1 MRTITL
7 AAILLLLPPLVQAEE
22 NLLRLHGSNTI
33 GDKLAPVLAEK
44 WLKSKGYSQVR
55 VRETAPE
62 ERLVEGRD
70 AKGNLLAVEIRA
82 HGSTTAFTDLAAGS
96 ADLGMASRPIK
107 AKETAQLAA
116 LGKLD
121 DVRSEYVIGLD
132 GVAVIV
138 HPSNPLTTLDKADV
152 RRIFSGEVND
162 WSQLGGPAGA
172 IRVLARDDKSGTY
185 DTFKSLVLDH
195 DAKLVADAGRYE
207 SSSELVAQ
215 VAGDPQAIGFVG
227 LAYIQGVKALAI
239 ADGGAPIMP
248 EPFSV
253 ATEDYALSRRLF
265 LYAPTSGEQWQL
277 AQDFARF
284 AVSAAGQL
292 TLAPLGFISQEIEA
306 RPVAHADEVP
316 QEYKQF
322 TDGAQRLSL
331 NFRFEQGVY
340 ELDNKA
346 KRDMARLAAYLAK
359 PENARRKLL
368 LFGFADSHER
378 LPIRSLV
385 LSVDR
390 ADAVAE
396 LLLMNG
402 LKPYRVRGYGASV
415 AVASNESDAG
425 RHRNRRVEVW
435 LQ

>member
-1 MRTITL
+1 MNRTAL
-7 AAILLLLPPLVQAEE
+7 AVVLLLLTSLAQAEQQ
-22 NLLRLHGSNTI
+22 LLRLHGSNTI
-33 GDKLAPVLAEK
+33 GDKLAPVLAEQ
-44 WLKSKGYSQVR
+44 WLKSRGYSQVT
-55 VRETAPE
+55 VTETAPE

-70 AKGNLLAVEIRA
+70 AKGRQLAVEIRA

-107 AKETAQLAA
+107 GKEVAQLAP

-121 DVRSEYVIGLD
+121 DVRSEYVVGLD

-138 HPSNPLTTLDKADV
+138 HPANPLARLDKATV
-152 RRIFSGEVND
+152 RRIFAGEVDD
-162 WSQLGGPAGA
+162 WSQLGGPAGM
-172 IRVLARDDKSGTY
+172 IRVVARDDKSGTY
-185 DTFKSLVLDH
+185 DTFKSLVLDEG
-195 DAKLVADAGRYE
+195 AKLVGTAGRYE

-215 VAGDPQAIGFVG
+215 VAGDPFAIGFVG

-239 ADGGAPIMP
+239 ADGGAAISP
-248 EPFSV
+248 EPFTV
-253 ATEDYALSRRLF
+253 ATEDYALARRLF
-265 LYAPTSGEQWQL
+265 LYAPTRGRNWQL

-284 AVSAAGQL
+284 AVSAAGQQA
-292 TLAPLGFISQEIEA
+292 LAPLGFISQEIEA
-306 RPVAHADEVP
+306 RQVAHGSEVP
-316 QEYKQF
+316 QEYAQF
-322 TDGAQRLSL
+322 TYGAQRLSL
-331 NFRFEQGVY
+331 NFRFDQGVF

-346 KRDMARLAAYLAK
+346 KRDLERLTAYLTR

-368 LFGFADSHER
+368 LFGFADPHER
-378 LPIRSLV
+378 LPIKSLV

-415 AVASNESDAG
+415 AVASNESELG

>member
-1 MRTITL
+1 MKKYVV
-7 AAILLLLPPLVQAEE
+7 LLLLLLTPLAQAEE

-44 WLKSKGYSQVR
+44 WLKSKGYSQVTIS
-55 VRETAPE
+55 ETAPE
-62 ERLVEGRD
+62 ERRVEGRD
-70 AKGNLLAVEIRA
+70 AKGRQLAVEIRA

-107 AKETAQLAA
+107 AREVAQLVA

-121 DVRSEYVIGLD
+121 DVRSEYVVGLD

-138 HPSNPLTTLDKADV
+138 HPANPLATLDKAAV
-152 RRIFSGEVND
+152 RRIFAGEVDD
-162 WSQLGGPAGA
+162 WSQLGGKAGA
-172 IRVLARDDKSGTY
+172 IRVHARDDKSGTY
-185 DTFKSLVLDH
+185 DTFKSLVLDEG
-195 DAKLVADAGRYE
+195 AKLVGTAGRYE
-207 SSSELVAQ
+207 SSTELVAQ
-215 VAGDPQAIGFVG
+215 VAADPQAIGFVG

-239 ADGGAPIMP
+239 ADGGAPIAP
-248 EPFSV
+248 APFTV
-253 ATEDYALSRRLF
+253 ATEDYALARRLF
-265 LYAPTSGEQWQL
+265 LYAPTRGHNWQL
-277 AQDFARF
+277 AQDFASF
-284 AVSAAGQL
+284 AVSIEGQRAL
-292 TLAPLGFISQEIEA
+292 EPHGFVSQEIEA
-306 RPVAHADEVP
+306 RPVAHESEVP
-316 QEYKQF
+316 QEYARF
-322 TDGAQRLSL
+322 THGAQRLSL
-331 NFRFEQGVY
+331 NFRFEPGVY

-346 KRDMARLAAYLAK
+346 KRDLMRLAAYLAR

-368 LFGFADSHER
+368 LFGFADSHEL

-396 LLLMNG
+396 WLLMQG
-402 LKPYRVRGYGASV
+402 VEPYHVRGYGDAV
-415 AVASNESDAG
+415 AVASNDSDSG